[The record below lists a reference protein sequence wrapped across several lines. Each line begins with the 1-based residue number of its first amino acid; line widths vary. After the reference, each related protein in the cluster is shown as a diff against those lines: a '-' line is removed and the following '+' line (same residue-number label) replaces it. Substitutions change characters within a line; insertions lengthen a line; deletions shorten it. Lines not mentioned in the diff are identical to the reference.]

1 MRTRAGLLGSILLST
16 ALACGGCGGAGHPQ
30 TPSALTADQID
41 ADPIALLPPSPIA
54 VVDVDA
60 RAFYSSDSVG
70 AQVAALSEKA
80 VPLGEEAGFQA
91 SRDVD
96 RVVAATYGSEGADA
110 VAVLC
115 GRFDESKITAA
126 AEAHK
131 TTKAGGTITESDYA
145 GHHVFTVAGGGISVL
160 TPKTALAGTQAAIR
174 RALDRVAAVKATRD
188 LSSWMLETLG
198 TPNAAAAAAIDFSQ
212 PVTSAALASIP
223 LPAAKGV
230 KTLRAVAD
238 FKPPGMH
245 VALTLEYADA
255 ATASAAASSLKQAV
269 SLEGLA
275 ALTGLVPKLQQVAI
289 ASADANVQA
298 SFAVDETA
306 MKKLAVLLPQL
317 ANSATVGA
325 K

>member
-1 MRTRAGLLGSILLST
+1 MRKRAGILGSILLST
-16 ALACGGCGGAGHPQ
+16 VLACSACGGAGHPQ

-60 RAFYSSDSVG
+60 RAFYASGSVG
-70 AQVAALSEKA
+70 AQLAALSEKA
-80 VPLGEEAGFQA
+80 IPLGDESGFQA

-96 RVVAATYGSEGADA
+96 RVVAAAYGSQ
-110 VAVLC
+110 
-115 GRFDESKITAA
+115 
-126 AEAHK
+126 
-131 TTKAGGTITESDYA
+131 KAGSAITESDYA
-145 GHHVFTVAGGGISVL
+145 GHHVFTVAGGGVSIL
-160 TPKTALAGTQAAIR
+160 TPKTALAGTQAAVR
-174 RALDRVAAVKATRD
+174 RALDRIAAAKTTRE
-188 LSSWMLETLG
+188 LPSWMLDTLG
-198 TPNAAAAAAIDFSQ
+198 TPNAAAAAAVDFSQ
-212 PVTSAALASIP
+212 PVTSAALGSIP

-255 ATASAAASSLKQAV
+255 ATATSAASSLKQAV

-275 ALTGLVPKLQQVAI
+275 AMTGLVPKLQQVSI
-289 ASADANVQA
+289 AAAGANVQA

-306 MKKLAVLLPQL
+306 MKKLAALLPQL
-317 ANSATVGA
+317 ASAAAVEA

>member
-1 MRTRAGLLGSILLST
+1 MRNRAGLLGSILLST
-16 ALACGGCGGAGHPQ
+16 ALACGCGGAGHPQ

-41 ADPIALLPPSPIA
+41 ADPIALLPASPIA

-60 RAFYSSDSVG
+60 RAFYSSGSVG
-70 AQVAALSEKA
+70 AQLVALSEKA
-80 VPLGEEAGFQA
+80 IPLGDEAGFQA

-96 RVVAATYGSEGADA
+96 RVVAAAYGSQGADA

-145 GHHVFTVAGGGISVL
+145 GHHVFTVAGGGVSVL
-160 TPKTALAGTQAAIR
+160 TPKTALAGTQAAIH
-174 RALDRVAAVKATRD
+174 RALDRIAAVKTTRD
-188 LSSWMLETLG
+188 LPSWMLDTLG
-198 TPNAAAAAAIDFSQ
+198 TPNAAAAVAVDFSQ
-212 PVTSAALASIP
+212 PVTSAALASVP

-238 FKPPGMH
+238 FNPPGMH
-245 VALTLEYADA
+245 VAMTLEYADA
-255 ATASAAASSLKQAV
+255 ATASSAAGSLKQAV

-289 ASADANVQA
+289 ASAGTNVQA

-317 ANSATVGA
+317 ANAAAVGA